1 VRRCESGYQP
11 LKFNSRQ
18 PGAEGGRGVKQV
30 RSRLTRIV
38 IPVIG
43 LLAVTAAL
51 ALVGTAPLVLF
62 PSSKEAGPRP
72 PAPPASSE
80 VGTVIATP
88 PGQGRSLGEPGA
100 SPSQPAVEPRSLP
113 SGGVAVLPGG
123 SPVFGDRDGEV
134 GQSPLSP
141 GTERPGEG
149 DEPGQA
155 KGHKGKKKDKEHKG
169 KAKGHSK
176 DKAQGKAKGH
186 DKWQGQADV
195 GFAPR
200 GAKPSH
206 VRPSG
211 AGKHAARSARPHARP
226 RR

>member
-1 VRRCESGYQP
+1 VRLCESGYQP
-11 LKFNSRQ
+11 LKFNLRQ

-62 PSSKEAGPRP
+62 PSSKESGPRP
-72 PAPPASSE
+72 VAPPASSE
-80 VGTVIATP
+80 VGGVTVTA
-88 PGQGRSLGEPGA
+88 PGRGLSAGEPGDT
-100 SPSQPAVEPRSLP
+100 PSRPARGNGSFQ
-113 SGGVAVLPGG
+113 GGGATDLPGG
-123 SPVFGDRDGEV
+123 PAVPGEKGGEV
-134 GQSPLSP
+134 DRSPLSP
-141 GTERPGEG
+141 GA
-149 DEPGQA
+149 EPGDS
-155 KGHKGKKKDKEHKG
+155 KGHKGKNKEKEKEHKG

-176 DKAQGKAKGH
+176 SKAQGKAKGH
-186 DKWQGQADV
+186 DKWQGRADV
-195 GFAPR
+195 AFAPG

-206 VRPSG
+206 LRPSG
-211 AGKHAARSARPHARP
+211 AGKHGPRSARPHARP

>member
-1 VRRCESGYQP
+1 
-11 LKFNSRQ
+11 
-18 PGAEGGRGVKQV
+18 V

-62 PSSKEAGPRP
+62 PSSNEAGPRP
-72 PAPPASSE
+72 AAPPASSE

-88 PGQGRSLGEPGA
+88 PGQGPSSPGHGS
-100 SPSQPAVEPRSLP
+100 SPSQPGVEPGSLP
-113 SGGVAVLPGG
+113 SGGATGLPGG
-123 SPVFGDRDGEV
+123 SPSFGDRPGEV
-134 GQSPLSP
+134 GQTPLGP
-141 GTERPGEG
+141 GTEQPGEG
-149 DEPGQA
+149 DGNEPGQA

-186 DKWQGQADV
+186 DKWQGEADV

-211 AGKHAARSARPHARP
+211 AGKHAPRSARPHARP